1 MNIFKALSNILD
13 AAVTTTVKACDV
25 IDTSVSA
32 IDNVAKMAERTT
44 NAMVR
49 GATSGSK
56 ANVDNSK
63 KQVSIIKRWVTLT
76 GSPSLFFVKIDSLGY
91 L

>member
-1 MNIFKALSNILD
+1 MTMNIFKALSNILD

-44 NAMVR
+44 NTMLEEQQEEAR
-49 GATSGSK
+49 QSLLAFRSK
-56 ANVDNSK
+56 S
-63 KQVSIIKRWVTLT
+63 S
-76 GSPSLFFVKIDSLGY
+76 
-91 L
+91 

>member
-1 MNIFKALSNILD
+1 MNIFNALSNILN

-44 NAMVR
+44 NAMLEEQQEEAR
-49 GATSGSK
+49 QALLALKNKSS
-56 ANVDNSK
+56 
-63 KQVSIIKRWVTLT
+63 
-76 GSPSLFFVKIDSLGY
+76 
-91 L
+91 